1 MTEEPTTQELKLTQ
15 LERERAERRRAETAP
30 DEDEVAQHERR
41 AEKAKY
47 LAEKLEEREES
58 ERGQGEKAR
67 RCRRAYAERRS
78 IRRSWPRSGSSSHI
92 SVRRDTVRSVICSHN
107 ASRSRMLVVM
117 TIERFSS

>member
-41 AEKAKY
+41 AEKASY

-58 ERGQGEKAR
+58 ERGQDE
-67 RCRRAYAERRS
+67 
-78 IRRSWPRSGSSSHI
+78 
-92 SVRRDTVRSVICSHN
+92 
-107 ASRSRMLVVM
+107 
-117 TIERFSS
+117 